1 MPQQRLTA
9 ALRLTPF
16 VLAAALLAPLG
27 GRAGLLGGAPAVPY
41 AEAVARTQ
49 AAAAAVL
56 ARHGRPSCLIGKLT
70 NALLLLSS
78 SCEAAGQRSALCALA
93 DRAVVSSGWTLAFA
107 DATARQLLELAAAK
121 AASPST
127 PAAEAQTATP

>member
-16 VLAAALLAPLG
+16 VRAAA
-27 GRAGLLGGAPAVPY
+27 
-41 AEAVARTQ
+41 
-49 AAAAAVL
+49 
-56 ARHGRPSCLIGKLT
+56 
-70 NALLLLSS
+70 LLLSS
-78 SCEAAGQRSALCALA
+78 SCEEAGQRSALYALA

-121 AASPST
+121 AALPST
-127 PAAEAQTATP
+127 PAAEAQAATP